1 MGLGSWASPRQRSWR
16 SGRSGRSAMLP
27 NCSVESS
34 AQMAWSTMKHSK
46 ILKIS
51 EMHHGSWL
59 FRFIQLFMAIHG
71 RIFFWIFMLFS
82 FFLFQGTASYD
93 LHLDCHGL
101 IKYPH
106 EKSGKK
112 VEDEEGWWDSALFS
126 IDRWINRTWP
136 LQGSFSHAGHGHFMW
151 PFRMPGMIAGWLRV
165 TWSNC
170 FLRSRDRRCSL
181 ATWVLSQSY
190 IDDRW

>member
-106 EKSGKK
+106 ENLARRLKMKK
-112 VEDEEGWWDSALFS
+112 VDGIQHYSALIGES
-126 IDRWINRTWP
+126 TELDRFRGAFP
-136 LQGSFSHAGHGHFMW
+136 MQGVGTLCDHFVCLEW
-151 PFRMPGMIAGWLRV
+151 
-165 TWSNC
+165 
-170 FLRSRDRRCSL
+170 SL
-181 ATWVLSQSY
+181 ADSGWPGPTVFSDQGTGAAAWRPGCWVSP
-190 IDDRW
+190 I

>member
-1 MGLGSWASPRQRSWR
+1 MAFRAFRDASKLLSGKLSPNGLKHHEAFKNTQNIWNASWIMVIQIY
-16 SGRSGRSAMLP
+16 
-27 NCSVESS
+27 SV
-34 AQMAWSTMKHSK
+34 
-46 ILKIS
+46 
-51 EMHHGSWL
+51 
-59 FRFIQLFMAIHG
+59 IHG
-71 RIFFWIFMLFS
+71 YSWSHFFWIFMLFS

>member
-71 RIFFWIFMLFS
+71 RIFFLNLHAFLIFLVS
-82 FFLFQGTASYD
+82 GD
-93 LHLDCHGL
+93 GL
-101 IKYPH
+101 VWSSPGLSWFNKVPPW
-106 EKSGKK
+106 KSGKK